1 MSAPKVLVADIETAP
16 NLAYVWRFFK
26 ENISP
31 KQVLEHCSILAVSA
45 KWLHEKEI
53 FYWDTQR
60 SSERV
65 LLKHL
70 NKLLDS
76 ADVVVG
82 HNSAKFDT
90 PKIRG
95 RSLVYGLPI
104 PSPYKEA
111 DTCKIARHE
120 FGFDSN
126 SLEYLAKVLGLT
138 PKSSHKKFPGF
149 ELWSECLKGNPEA
162 WAEMRE
168 YNIQDII
175 TTEEVYLKIRP
186 YARFH
191 PNMAVLAESEGVM
204 CPKCSSTNLQARGW
218 QHTNVGKY
226 HRFYCNDC
234 GGWARGRYT
243 QLPKAARPNLLVNA
257 T

>member
-1 MSAPKVLVADIETAP
+1 MSTPRILVADIETAP
-16 NLAYVWRFFK
+16 NLAYVWRFWK

-45 KWLHEKEI
+45 KWLGEKDI
-53 FYWDTQR
+53 FYWDVQHR
-60 SSERV
+60 SEKW
-65 LLKHL
+65 LLRNL
-70 NKLLDS
+70 NKLLDE
-76 ADVVVG
+76 ADLVVG

-95 RSLVYGLPI
+95 RSLVNGLPI

-126 SLEYLAKVLGLT
+126 SLEYLAKVLEVP

-149 ELWSECLKGNPEA
+149 ELWAECLRGNPEA
-162 WAEMRE
+162 WAEMKA

-191 PNMAVLAESEGVM
+191 PNMSVMYEDGVVR
-204 CPKCSSTNLQARGW
+204 CPKCSSTNLIKKGW
-218 QHTNVGKY
+218 QYTNVGKY
-226 HRFYCNDC
+226 PRHKCRDC
-234 GGWARGRYT
+234 GGWARGRFTEYD
-243 QLPKAARPNLLVNA
+243 KDARKSLLVNA
-257 T
+257 V